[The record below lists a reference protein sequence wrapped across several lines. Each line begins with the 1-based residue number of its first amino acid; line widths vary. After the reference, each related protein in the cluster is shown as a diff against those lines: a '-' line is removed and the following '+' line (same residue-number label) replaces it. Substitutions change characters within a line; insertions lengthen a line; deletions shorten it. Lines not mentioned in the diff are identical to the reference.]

1 MIGTTLQNRYR
12 IDAELGQGGMAQSIA
27 RISLKRCQ
35 RSKKRALRLMLY
47 TRGQC
52 WRR

>member
-1 MIGTTLQNRYR
+1 LIGTTLQNRYR
-12 IDAELGQGGMAQSIA
+12 PDAELGQGSTAQSIA
-27 RISLKRCQ
+27 RISLKHCQ
-35 RSKKRALRLMLY
+35 RSKKRALRLMRY